1 MKVKRALFS
10 VSDKKGILEFAY
22 ELCNL
27 GIEIISTG
35 GTAKILREKIPVTS
49 VSEVTNFPEILDGR
63 VKTLHPKI
71 HGGILNVRNNSE
83 HQKEVEKHNIKNID
97 LVVVNLYPFMETIS
111 KNDATIDDAVENIDI
126 GGPCLLRS
134 AAKNY
139 GDVAVVVDP
148 EDYEK
153 IINELKNNDEIS
165 LKLRKN
171 LAVKAYRHTASY
183 DIAIYN
189 YLSGELMKNNEN
201 NNNNKIKF
209 PGSLFCEYRKIQ
221 ELRYGENPQ
230 QQGAFYRKGDKIFK
244 KLHGKELSFN
254 NIVDTNDACE
264 LINEF
269 NDPCVT
275 IVKHSN
281 PCGIACA
288 GNIDDAYDKA
298 YSGDPMAAFGGVIA
312 LNRTLTAK
320 AAEKINKIF
329 IEIVTAPDFEDEA
342 LEILKQKKNIRI
354 LKYDLN
360 KFSKSMNEFDMKKVA
375 GGMLLQDKNNIVID
389 PDKLK
394 IVSEAK
400 PTPGQI
406 EELIFA
412 NTVVKHVKSNAIVLS
427 KNKKVFG
434 IGAGQMSRV
443 DASKIACGKAGDEVL
458 GCVMASDAFFP
469 FRDGID
475 VAAKKGIAAVIQPGG
490 SIHDRD
496 AIDAVNEYKIP
507 MVFTGVR
514 HFKH

>member
-1 MKVKRALFS
+1 MDVKRALIS
-10 VSDKKGILEFAY
+10 VSNKEGILDFAG
-22 ELCNL
+22 ELKNL

-49 VSEVTNFPEILDGR
+49 VSEITNFPEMLDGR

-71 HGGILNVRNNSE
+71 HGGILNVRNNPK
-83 HQKEVEKHNIKNID
+83 HQEQIAEHNIKNID
-97 LVVVNLYPFMETIS
+97 LVVVNLYPFKETIS
-111 KNDATIDDAVENIDI
+111 RDNVTIHEAVENIDI

-139 GDVAVVVDP
+139 KDVAIVVDP
-148 EDYEK
+148 GDYK
-153 IINELKNNDEIS
+153 LILDELDKNNEIS
-165 LKLRKN
+165 LELRKK
-171 LAVKAYRHTASY
+171 LSVKAYEHTAGY

-189 YLSGELMKNNEN
+189 YLSRELVENE
-201 NNNNKIKF
+201 NNNKIKF
-209 PGSLFCEYRKIQ
+209 PGSLFCEYKKVQ

-230 QQGAFYRKGDKIFK
+230 QSGAFYRKDEKIFK

-254 NIVDTNDACE
+254 NIVDTNDACG

-269 NDPCVT
+269 NEPCVT

-288 GNIDDAYDKA
+288 ENIDEAYDKA
-298 YSGDPMAAFGGVIA
+298 HSGDPMAAFGGVIA
-312 LNRTLTAK
+312 LNRTLTPK
-320 AAEKINKIF
+320 TAEKINKIF
-329 IEIVTAPDFEDEA
+329 VEIVTAPDFEPGA
-342 LEILKQKKNIRI
+342 FKILKQKKNIRI
-354 LKYDLN
+354 LKIDFD
-360 KFSKSMNEFDMKKVA
+360 KFSKSRKELDMKKVS
-375 GGMLLQDKNNIVID
+375 GGMLVQDKNNIVID
-389 PDKLK
+389 KNKLRV
-394 IVSEAK
+394 VSEVK
-400 PTPGQI
+400 PSPAQI

-412 NTVVKHVKSNAIVLS
+412 MTVVKHVKSNAIVLS

-443 DASKIACGKAGDEVL
+443 DSSKIACRKAGDETA

-475 VAAKKGIAAVIQPGG
+475 VAAEQGIAAVIQPGG
-490 SIHDRD
+490 SIRD
-496 AIDAVNEYKIP
+496 QESIDAVNEYKIP
-507 MVFTGVR
+507 MMFTGIR